1 MLTAISEI
9 RAIRDLTLL
18 RNKKYARIRSGS
30 IRVILNFILTAISE
44 ISAIRDL
51 IRDFIRDSYSP
62 R

>member
-18 RNKKYARIRSGS
+18 RNKKYARTHSGS
-30 IRVILNFILTAISE
+30 IRVILYFILTAIRAISE
-44 ISAIRDL
+44 IRDL